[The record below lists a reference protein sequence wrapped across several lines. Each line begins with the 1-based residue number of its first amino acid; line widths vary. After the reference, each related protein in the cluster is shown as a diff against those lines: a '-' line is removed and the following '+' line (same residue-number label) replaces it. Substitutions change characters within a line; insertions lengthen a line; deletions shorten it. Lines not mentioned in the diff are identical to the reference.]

1 MWNNNKRGRDVNV
14 HHKGFSWRILSI
26 SCYYRERLRLTYES
40 ELAMTPLVLVTYV
53 NADPHWLQSLVLDV
67 VGMSWTSSSWLCCHL
82 TALLDKP
89 GPLRALFS
97 SHPGPA
103 LFNCTLSNSGA
114 SQRATKDIY
123 KILSILAKVQILSL
137 QNIKKMSRKK
147 MRRTNILHLWNEW
160 VWEWL
165 LDLYISTQ
173 SSGETEIGAEPD
185 PAYVGAWLLPCWELE
200 SYT

>member
-1 MWNNNKRGRDVNV
+1 MSIIRDLAGEYCPFPVIIENDSDLHMKV
-14 HHKGFSWRILSI
+14 SWRWHHLYSLPMLMQIHTDFSLW
-26 SCYYRERLRLTYES
+26 YWML
-40 ELAMTPLVLVTYV
+40 LVW
-53 NADPHWLQSLVLDV
+53 AEHP
-67 VGMSWTSSSWLCCHL
+67 SSWLCCHL

-123 KILSILAKVQILSL
+123 EILSILAKVQILSL

-173 SSGETEIGAEPD
+173 SSGETEIGADPD